1 MVAIVR
7 RPAERKLRKI
17 TGTHHDTVFLVGHI
31 HKNLRPFACLRIL
44 IGNILNLRVLA
55 NVGEVLRHSL
65 PDRNLQGCHAQRR
78 HQVGSIRM
86 RSRRRAES
94 RHCDTYN
101 PFPVPA
107 EFVESQDRHYQCQCA
122 VQSAGNAD
130 YGSLRMDM
138 SKPCREA
145 NYLDISNFATPLVTL
160 GRIARNERM
169 RVYMP
174 PQTFFEI
181 SRSAITRCHSE
192 IPPRILPVTRAVRS
206 HRMESA
212 LFLTQHGKLVNVN
225 VGDYHPALKRK
236 PLVLSHRASV
246 LINQRRTGVNHIL
259 SRFTIAA

>member
-1 MVAIVR
+1 MILGGPAHQVSHKRLRNAGVHRVHGHVVAIVR

-17 TGTHHDTVFLVGHI
+17 TGTHHDTVLLVGHI
-31 HKNLRPFACLRIL
+31 HKNLRSFACLRIL
-44 IGNILNLRVLA
+44 IGNILKLRVLA
-55 NVGEVLRHSL
+55 NVGEVLRHGL
-65 PDRNLQGCHAQRR
+65 ADRNLQGCHAQLR

-94 RHCDTYN
+94 RHRDTYN

-107 EFVESQDRHYQCQCA
+107 ELVESQDRHYQCQCA

-130 YGSLRMDM
+130 NGSLRMDM
-138 SKPCREA
+138 SEPCREA

-160 GRIARNERM
+160 SRIARNKRM

-174 PQTFFEI
+174 LQTFFEI

-192 IPPRILPVTRAVRS
+192 IPPRIQPVTRAVRC

-225 VGDYHPALKRK
+225 VGAYHP
-236 PLVLSHRASV
+236 
-246 LINQRRTGVNHIL
+246 
-259 SRFTIAA
+259 